1 MEKYEIVRDDY
12 IGDGDARLYRIR
24 ALRDIPRYGVKA
36 GDVGG
41 FIARYENL
49 SQTDD
54 AWVTDRAWV
63 FDDAHV
69 SGDAVVRDAARVS
82 GNARVGGAVTVT
94 GNARVCENALIGGDA
109 VIFGNAV
116 VSGRACVG
124 GRARIYGLARCYGR
138 VSIHG
143 NAHIGGDVHVYGTAY
158 IRGDAKIFAHHDW
171 VYISRVSGAGYKGDA
186 INDITA
192 YRDVQGRIY
201 IDSNLLSGPLDS
213 PVVSQWLT
221 GTVLSD
227 VLNACMAEP
236 VQENSD

>member
-36 GDVGG
+36 GDLGG
-41 FIARYENL
+41 FVERGGNL
-49 SQTDD
+49 SHIGDAWIRDD
-54 AWVTDRAWV
+54 AQVAGNALVCEDALVAHNAQVTGTATV
-63 FDDAHV
+63 A
-69 SGDAVVRDAARVS
+69 
-82 GNARVGGAVTVT
+82 GNARVY
-94 GNARVCENALIGGDA
+94 GNASIGGDV
-109 VIFGNAV
+109 VISGNAV
-116 VSGRACVG
+116 VYGCARVG
-124 GRARIYGLARCYGR
+124 GWARICGFAHCYGH

-143 NAHIGGDVHVYGTAY
+143 NARIGGDVHVYGVAH
-158 IRGDAKIFAHHDW
+158 ICGDAQIFAHHDW
-171 VYISRVSGAGYKGDA
+171 VYISRVLGAGYKGDA

-213 PVVSQWLT
+213 PEVSQWLT

-227 VLNACMAEP
+227 VLNVCMAAP